1 MIVKKRGKWLF
12 QDKDAKIHKF
22 KTEAEAQL
30 AFDPPARQEEPVVSW
45 PEIENAE
52 EEDYEEEGF

>member
-1 MIVKKRGKWLF
+1 MIFEKRGSWCFRDSRGKL
-12 QDKDAKIHKF
+12 HKF

-30 AFDPPARQEEPVVSW
+30 AFDPPAMQEEPVVSW

-52 EEDYEEEGF
+52 EEDYEEEGL